1 MFNYKNWKKKNL
13 KKKNLQQNRLL
24 CKKRELKLLSLIFQ
38 NGRKKKK
45 KLKLPENMM
54 KTDFSNSNKIQQS
67 KLKKKKK
74 LCQINKNKW
83 KN

>member
-1 MFNYKNWKKKNL
+1 MSNYKNWKKKNL
-13 KKKNLQQNRLL
+13 KKKNLLRNKSL
-24 CKKRELKLLSLIFQ
+24 CKKRELNLLSLIFQ

-45 KLKLPENMM
+45 RLKLPESMM
-54 KTDFSNSNKIQQS
+54 KIGFSNSNKIHQS

-74 LCQINKNKW
+74 LCKINKNKW